1 MFHGRWARSVWPRYM
16 DETGRELWIP
26 LYPLDPD
33 HDILDEVGMLCNLH
47 RRMLGRYA
55 AEDDYT
61 GFPKIIMYF
70 GGDEI
75 FVAEAPEYEKAF
87 RRCGVK
93 DYTVHVE
100 PGLFH
105 GYPMFFFVKEGRRG
119 EDEIIGYLKQ

>member
-1 MFHGRWARSVWPRYM
+1 MEEIEKRDIMMSAASMKQFPKWY
-16 DETGRELWIP
+16 
-26 LYPLDPD
+26 DPD
-33 HDILDEVGMLCNLH
+33 GKFPKYLWGC
-47 RRMLGRYA
+47 A

-75 FVAEAPEYEKAF
+75 FAAEAPEYEKAF
-87 RRCGVK
+87 QRCGVK

-105 GYPMFFFVKEGRRG
+105 GYPMFSFVKEGRQG